1 MAKIERLKSKEEE
14 YLRTVEEKKNLRE
27 VLVDF
32 LPTGSTMLN
41 LAFSGRY
48 DVGIPRARVTN
59 LVGDGSSGKCCRNT
73 LILNEKEGMQ
83 YIDDLCENLPY
94 GASKKE
100 LSVSVEKDNFD
111 SATYLWKEKVYQTLY
126 VKTRHGFENEM
137 TYDHRLRVLNKDMSF
152 SMIRAGDLKAGDIL
166 VVSGDTQVFSE
177 DYYYDGDLKV
187 DESVGELLGI
197 FIADGNFP
205 GIPEIKGN
213 IRISTSREYLI
224 DRLNILCERLGL
236 KIFSN
241 GKYHYIGDKF
251 FAENIYS
258 LCGFPQDFTARYK
271 YVPKC
276 ILQSPKSVQARFLRA
291 LIDADGHAKEK
302 FVEYYTS
309 SERLGK
315 EVQLMLLNMGIICSR
330 IGFRG
335 ARAGKKYYD
344 HIYYRLRISVSYIEK
359 YLSQIGT
366 LKNKFLFDVDF
377 KDRKI
382 CSNFDSIPYCLENIK
397 HYISD
402 IREAIGWHRNGKISD
417 TGERFPRFLTDDR
430 YMVTKDRLKIFLDLF
445 EEFEEIYPLTVF
457 RDLEKYHFDPIEEI
471 RELNYDNGVDVYDM
485 YIPKNHLFWG
495 NGLINHNTIV
505 ALNTAFEYLKN
516 IYQIKS
522 NIFSEVKKARVIY
535 NNGEAVMDFPINL
548 MFGKKFNELVEWKR
562 SKNIEAA
569 GKDFLSEAYK
579 LKPSESL
586 LYIID
591 SWDSFRSVHQDDICS
606 NKEEDNDQA
615 YDFSKQRYAWK
626 FFAQVCDIIE
636 DNKRDATLIVISQT
650 RSKIGVLFGKKKYR
664 TGGDALN
671 FYTHLVP
678 WLRVIKK
685 QDKTKLGEKRVYAID
700 CEAKVERTKVGLPF
714 RQAKFRVLFDHGI
727 DDISSM
733 GQYLK
738 DHNLLE
744 YKKIPLKDLHQF
756 SVEIEKRNLQDKL
769 RKRVSKIW
777 TNVENAF
784 REEINEREPK
794 RL

>member
-59 LVGDGSSGKCCRNT
+59 LVGDGSSGK
-73 LILNEKEGMQ
+73 
-83 YIDDLCENLPY
+83 
-94 GASKKE
+94 
-100 LSVSVEKDNFD
+100 
-111 SATYLWKEKVYQTLY
+111 
-126 VKTRHGFENEM
+126 
-137 TYDHRLRVLNKDMSF
+137 
-152 SMIRAGDLKAGDIL
+152 
-166 VVSGDTQVFSE
+166 
-177 DYYYDGDLKV
+177 
-187 DESVGELLGI
+187 
-197 FIADGNFP
+197 
-205 GIPEIKGN
+205 
-213 IRISTSREYLI
+213 
-224 DRLNILCERLGL
+224 
-236 KIFSN
+236 
-241 GKYHYIGDKF
+241 
-251 FAENIYS
+251 
-258 LCGFPQDFTARYK
+258 
-271 YVPKC
+271 
-276 ILQSPKSVQARFLRA
+276 
-291 LIDADGHAKEK
+291 
-302 FVEYYTS
+302 
-309 SERLGK
+309 
-315 EVQLMLLNMGIICSR
+315 
-330 IGFRG
+330 
-335 ARAGKKYYD
+335 
-344 HIYYRLRISVSYIEK
+344 
-359 YLSQIGT
+359 
-366 LKNKFLFDVDF
+366 
-377 KDRKI
+377 
-382 CSNFDSIPYCLENIK
+382 
-397 HYISD
+397 
-402 IREAIGWHRNGKISD
+402 
-417 TGERFPRFLTDDR
+417 
-430 YMVTKDRLKIFLDLF
+430 
-445 EEFEEIYPLTVF
+445 
-457 RDLEKYHFDPIEEI
+457 
-471 RELNYDNGVDVYDM
+471 
-485 YIPKNHLFWG
+485 
-495 NGLINHNTIV
+495 TIV

-591 SWDSFRSVHQDDICS
+591 SWDSFRSIHQEDICS

-738 DHNLLE
+738 DHKLSE

-777 TNVENAF
+777 INVENAF